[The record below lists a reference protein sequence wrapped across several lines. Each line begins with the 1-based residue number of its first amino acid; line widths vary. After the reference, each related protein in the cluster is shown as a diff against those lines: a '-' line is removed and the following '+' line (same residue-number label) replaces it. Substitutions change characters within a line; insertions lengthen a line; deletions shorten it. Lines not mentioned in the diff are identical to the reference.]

1 MKIVVFN
8 VNANRGLKFED
19 IVQFN
24 EFAQDVYHLVGIN
37 IRDNEE
43 YFVEEFNSTSEKK
56 EGTKWVFH

>member
-8 VNANRGLKFED
+8 VNANRGLKFDD

-37 IRDNEE
+37 IRNNDE
-43 YFVEEFNSTSEKK
+43 YFVEEFNSTSEEK
-56 EGTKWVFH
+56 EGTKCE

>member
-8 VNANRGLKFED
+8 VNANRGLKFDD

-37 IRDNEE
+37 IRNNDE

-56 EGTKWVFH
+56 EGTKCE

>member
-56 EGTKWVFH
+56 EGTK

>member
-8 VNANRGLKFED
+8 VNANRGLKFDD

-24 EFAQDVYHLVGIN
+24 EFAQDVYHLVGVN
-37 IRDNEE
+37 IRNNDE

-56 EGTKWVFH
+56 EGTNWKT

>member
-8 VNANRGLKFED
+8 VNANRGLKFDD

-37 IRDNEE
+37 IRTSKD
-43 YFVEEFNSTSEKK
+43 YFVEEFVGKEIQNEK
-56 EGTKWVFH
+56 EGTK